1 LAAPSSVNVIAE
13 VPSDDT
19 STSEDENRVEII
31 FEEEPNNNVI
41 KFEDVT
47 QLIAYVTPRWREHF
61 VLTDIR
67 EKQILDE
74 LSTRPFFILISV
86 DAPVTIR
93 WKRYMER

>member
-1 LAAPSSVNVIAE
+1 LAAPSSVNVITE

-67 EKQILDE
+67 EKQVLDE

>member
-1 LAAPSSVNVIAE
+1 MAAPSSVNVITE

-67 EKQILDE
+67 EKQVLDE